1 MATKKQRRPARASR
15 RPSSRTGSLS
25 RTAQAAG
32 AEAVVSAFQQFVG
45 EVFRLNG
52 QLLATAESMSRSIN
66 VTPARWQTIATLR
79 HEPLTVA
86 QVARQLGLRR
96 QSVQHNVNL
105 LVQQGLA
112 ELLPN
117 PHHRRASLVG
127 LTKRGQTV
135 MKELYRLQAELTTR
149 FVGTLPLTA
158 PDIEAMTTLLQGI
171 RRQGEQ
177 DPAGDSP
184 E

>member
-1 MATKKQRRPARASR
+1 MAAASQRRPARMGR
-15 RPSSRTGSLS
+15 RPSKRPTTGP
-25 RTAQAAG
+25 AA
-32 AEAVVSAFQQFVG
+32 APDAVVSAFQQFVG

-105 LVQQGLA
+105 LVEQGLA

-127 LTKRGQTV
+127 LTRQGQAV
-135 MKELYRLQAELTTR
+135 MKELYCLQAELTTR
-149 FVGTLPLTA
+149 FLGKLPLTS
-158 PDIEAMTTLLQGI
+158 PDIVAMTTLLQGI

-177 DPAGDSP
+177 DPAVDSP
-184 E
+184 DSAG